1 MAKEVI
7 ADNKDDMKTTNEELE
22 AAVDADIKAAEEE
35 AKAENA
41 PVENAPAEN
50 APVENAPVENAPVE
64 NVPVENAPVENAPVE
79 DKITDE
85 HLERAVKVG
94 FTMAEARKFGSA
106 ELLESTVSRLEEAQ
120 KAKTNDG
127 ENDGEGED
135 PLANIPAPD
144 PKDWDEDV
152 IKADETLREIIRM
165 QRKDISD
172 LRKKEAP
179 DTSAD
184 DWFDGKASGLTGAVE
199 KAVKENPEKLKAIR
213 GKFDVLAAGYKA
225 AGQDVSRGDAFEEA
239 VSITMGDVIAKAA
252 NDKKAKDLAARAKQH
267 TRRAPG
273 NGGGGSVADVDA
285 EIAKELDRAY
295 PS

>member
-41 PVENAPAEN
+41 PVEN

-135 PLANIPAPD
+135 PLAAIPDLD
-144 PKDWDEDV
+144 PEEFDEKIVESFKAMKD
-152 IKADETLREIIRM
+152 IIRA
-165 QRKDISD
+165 QHETIEGLQKAEPST
-172 LRKKEAP
+172 A
-179 DTSAD
+179 
-184 DWFDGKASGLTGAVE
+184 DWFDGQRGSLDKPVA
-199 KAVKENPEKLKAIR
+199 KAVLANPEKWDEIR
-213 GKFDVLAAGYKA
+213 GKFDVLVAGYKA
-225 AGQDVSRGDAFEEA
+225 AGQDVSRADVLKEA
-239 VSITMGDVIAKAA
+239 VGITMSDVIAKAA
-252 NDKKAKDLAARAKQH
+252 NDEKVKKLDKRGKQH
-267 TRRAPG
+267 IQRPAG
-273 NGGGGSVADVDA
+273 NGGGGSEVDDEADIA
-285 EIAKELDRAY
+285 SEIDREFGIKN
-295 PS
+295 

>member
-41 PVENAPAEN
+41 PVEN

-184 DWFDGKASGLTGAVE
+184 DWFDGKASGLTGEVE
-199 KAVKENPEKLKAIR
+199 
-213 GKFDVLAAGYKA
+213 
-225 AGQDVSRGDAFEEA
+225 GDSWQ
-239 VSITMGDVIAKAA
+239 VRCTG
-252 NDKKAKDLAARAKQH
+252 
-267 TRRAPG
+267 RR
-273 NGGGGSVADVDA
+273 
-285 EIAKELDRAY
+285 L
-295 PS
+295 